1 MSEQYYTEE
10 CILGVVT
17 MVTTDVY
24 WYIRYKQ
31 YAISKMFMNFLLDMS

>member
-24 WYIRYKQ
+24 
-31 YAISKMFMNFLLDMS
+31 